1 MESNYAETDAEMDLG
16 YELDYEDSYAE
27 SELTPE
33 EEVFAS
39 LSAEEKALYAKI
51 QEKMRMTDPVLQ
63 ALAEM
68 KDAPSPEMIESFKA
82 STGDEVYFIA
92 LSAQENFVFRP
103 IRRQEWRTLMNQIAK
118 LDEYKKTEAV
128 VAKGVL
134 HPKLSS
140 VNMGAL
146 SAGTVETL
154 KEMILRASNFMDPAQ
169 AVALVRKL

>member
-1 MESNYAETDAEMDLG
+1 MDNNF
-16 YELDYEDSYAE
+16 EEVDYEYEQEYDE
-27 SELTPE
+27 SSMSPE

-39 LSAEEKALYAKI
+39 LSAEEKILYNKI
-51 QEKMRMTDPVLQ
+51 QQKLRMTDPVLQ
-63 ALAEM
+63 ALEEM
-68 KDAPSPEMIESFKA
+68 KDAPTPEMIESFKA
-82 STGDEVYFIA
+82 ATGDEVYFIS

-118 LDEYKKTEAV
+118 LDEMKKAEAV

-140 VNMGAL
+140 ANIGAL

-154 KEMILRASNFMDPAQ
+154 KEMILRASNFMDPVQ
-169 AVALVRKL
+169 AVSLVRKL